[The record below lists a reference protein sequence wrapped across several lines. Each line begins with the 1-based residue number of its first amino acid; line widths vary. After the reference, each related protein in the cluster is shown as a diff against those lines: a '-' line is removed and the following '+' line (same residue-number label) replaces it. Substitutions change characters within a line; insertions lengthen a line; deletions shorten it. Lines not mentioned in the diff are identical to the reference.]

1 MRFKLFGRTVLKTN
15 SSFLSFVD
23 RDCDPMTQY
32 SVLGFEYRVMEVSSF
47 LSLLLANC
55 NIFYPAVL
63 LLATLYRQKKSS
75 LQKKHVHD
83 TVLPTTA
90 SNMFEVTSN
99 RELST

>member
-55 NIFYPAVL
+55 NIFLSSSVAACDFVSP
-63 LLATLYRQKKSS
+63 KKVKFAKKTCARHSS
-75 LQKKHVHD
+75 AHDCLQYV
-83 TVLPTTA
+83 
-90 SNMFEVTSN
+90 
-99 RELST
+99 